1 MMFSQAYDEVEAV
14 LRTHGFYSLHGTL
27 YLSIEGEDESMR
39 SLFRALAALKQLPWF
54 SASLRQI
61 SAFRVEQWSNF
72 LDYFETA

>member
-1 MMFSQAYDEVEAV
+1 
-14 LRTHGFYSLHGTL
+14 
-27 YLSIEGEDESMR
+27 MR
-39 SLFRALAALKQLPWF
+39 SLFRALAALKQLPLF